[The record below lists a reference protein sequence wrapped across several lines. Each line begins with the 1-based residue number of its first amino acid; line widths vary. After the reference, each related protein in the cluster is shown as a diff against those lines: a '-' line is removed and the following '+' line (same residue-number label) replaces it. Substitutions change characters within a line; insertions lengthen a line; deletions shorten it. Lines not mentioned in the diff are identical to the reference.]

1 MLYLKG
7 EKLRICGL
15 AKVLS
20 PQITK
25 KVGSANP
32 QSVSICRKVHK
43 SNELFPSTNFRI
55 CGCYLRTAYR
65 CPLAMTLTKF
75 YRTKSY
81 LFYQVSFFIQQI
93 FTISNRGASFSQNR
107 GASFS
112 PSGLFK
118 NPKKM

>member
-7 EKLRICGL
+7 EKVRICGL

-32 QSVSICRKVHK
+32 QSVPICRKVHK
-43 SNELFPSTNFRI
+43 SNKLFKSTNFRI
-55 CGCYLRTAYR
+55 CGSYLRTAHL
-65 CPLAMTLTKF
+65 CPTAMKLTKL

-81 LFYQVSFFIQQI
+81 LFYQVSFLYSKFSLFPPVDLLLPASAKFIVSDWRI
-93 FTISNRGASFSQNR
+93 
-107 GASFS
+107 
-112 PSGLFK
+112 
-118 NPKKM
+118 